1 MNAPGRTAVA
11 LGTALKVLLWPAYHS
26 TDMEVHRNWLAITHQ
41 LPLRDWYVE
50 ATSPWTLD
58 YPPFFAYLS
67 WVLSVPAA
75 WVDANIVRIDALDYE
90 AWPCVAYMRATVLA
104 TEGVLAVALAL
115 LLRTAPHDSAL
126 RVLLVGVLLHPGL
139 LVVDHIHFQYNG
151 FLFGVLFLALWAA
164 RAGRPVLA
172 ALAFSSLLQLK
183 HLFVCMA
190 PVWTVYLLRSYLLP
204 VWPASPAAWSALLD
218 RTVKLGT
225 ATLAPFALSIVPFV
239 LSAVDGDVAPSAVL
253 RAMYAR
259 LFPFDRGLMHAYW
272 APNVWALYA
281 AADRVLLRLQG
292 RTLASASRGRVGD
305 TVFGVLPAISPGVCF
320 TLALGAALVYMVPLW
335 RKPSFRHLVV
345 ALTLCALTSFA
356 VGWHVH
362 EKAVL
367 LAALPFSLVAGHSYA
382 YWRTFQL
389 LSATAIVTLFPLLY
403 THLETPVK
411 LLYAY
416 LWYTVLVRLLGR
428 RILRPMPSNLGE
440 MVHWLESQYLRGLAV
455 LALATNV
462 VWPLLAALQPHWSP
476 PSMAFLP
483 LLLTSVY
490 GALGVVY
497 VWVRLSVL
505 YLADMDST

>member
-1 MNAPGRTAVA
+1 MA

-281 AADRVLLRLQG
+281 L
-292 RTLASASRGRVGD
+292 
-305 TVFGVLPAISPGVCF
+305 
-320 TLALGAALVYMVPLW
+320 
-335 RKPSFRHLVV
+335 
-345 ALTLCALTSFA
+345 
-356 VGWHVH
+356 
-362 EKAVL
+362 
-367 LAALPFSLVAGHSYA
+367 SLIH
-382 YWRTFQL
+382 
-389 LSATAIVTLFPLLY
+389 I
-403 THLETPVK
+403 
-411 LLYAY
+411 
-416 LWYTVLVRLLGR
+416 
-428 RILRPMPSNLGE
+428 
-440 MVHWLESQYLRGLAV
+440 
-455 LALATNV
+455 
-462 VWPLLAALQPHWSP
+462 
-476 PSMAFLP
+476 
-483 LLLTSVY
+483 
-490 GALGVVY
+490 
-497 VWVRLSVL
+497 
-505 YLADMDST
+505 